1 MRVEDL
7 PLLQCPESGRPLTWE
22 GTNLEGALQD
32 GVFVDVD
39 TRTAWCVELGVGRFL
54 RALPPAAAPTRFVP
68 PRLHDLAFRVA
79 LPLLGDGARAARVRA
94 AVVDAATAPPLAPG
108 ARLLIL
114 QCGTGAE
121 LLPIAAALPDG
132 VSLFGTDDRPDLL
145 ALAADRRAASARLSR
160 VRLALAAPHR
170 LPFRAGTFDR
180 VVALGAFAGFEAPVA
195 TLTEVARVL
204 APGGAAVLFHGA
216 PLDDEAARVRGRLLG
231 RPAAPLRVEDAPP
244 GVVNLDEHAVD
255 GAFRRLSFTRSAAP

>member
-7 PLLQCPESGRPLTWE
+7 PLLQCPESGRPLAWE

-39 TRTAWCVELGVGRFL
+39 TRTAWCMELGVGRFL

-79 LPLLGDGARAARVRA
+79 LPLLGDGARADRLRA
-94 AVVDAATAPPLAPG
+94 AIVDAATAPGLPAG
-108 ARLLIL
+108 ARVLVL

-121 LLPIAAALPDG
+121 LLPIAAALPAG
-132 VSLFGTDDRPDLL
+132 AALFGTDDRADLL

-160 VRLALAAPHR
+160 LRLALAAPHR
-170 LPFRAGTFDR
+170 LPFRAGSFHR
-180 VVALGAFAGFEAPVA
+180 VVGLGAFAGYEAPAA

-204 APGGAAVLFHGA
+204 APGGDAVLFHGA
-216 PLDDEAARVRGRLLG
+216 PLDAEAARVRGRLLG
-231 RPAAPLRVEDAPP
+231 RPAAPLRVEDAPA
-244 GVVNLDEHAVD
+244 GVESLDEHAVD
-255 GAFRRLSFTRSAAP
+255 GAFRRLAFRRPSNP